1 MDNGSTEGL
10 WGIIKTEMYKMY
22 EIYDKESLIEAIGN
36 YINFYNYQRYQERYN
51 SKAPMEIRMEAMNT
65 VKPKQYPIAFNPR
78 IAKYHE
84 LLNNLKPNQSNT
96 NWVINFIYF
105 VYPLDWDQITVTVFV
120 FILVLLSIY

>member
-1 MDNGSTEGL
+1 MDIVLFFQFLLHFATCLSNIRKGCLDNGSTEGL

-84 LLNNLKPNQSNT
+84 LLNQSE
-96 NWVINFIYF
+96 
-105 VYPLDWDQITVTVFV
+105 
-120 FILVLLSIY
+120 

>member
-1 MDNGSTEGL
+1 MIQSMSRVACCLDNGPTEGL

-36 YINFYNYQRYQERYN
+36 YINFYNYQRYQERYD

-84 LLNNLKPNQSNT
+84 LLNNLKTQSE
-96 NWVINFIYF
+96 
-105 VYPLDWDQITVTVFV
+105 
-120 FILVLLSIY
+120 

>member
-1 MDNGSTEGL
+1 
-10 WGIIKTEMYKMY
+10 MYKMY

-51 SKAPMEIRMEAMNT
+51 SKAPMEIRMEAMNI

-84 LLNNLKPNQSNT
+84 LLNNLKTQSE
-96 NWVINFIYF
+96 
-105 VYPLDWDQITVTVFV
+105 
-120 FILVLLSIY
+120 